1 VDVLWFKEKHMD
13 KHPGRYFAYVTGLRG
28 PVPVIFHDGI
38 RQSEEKTVLV
48 KWGLSEHI
56 ATPSLA
62 TLKRAYP
69 YPVQQ
74 MEKPA
79 GHVENS
85 ASS

>member
-1 VDVLWFKEKHMD
+1 MNKSE
-13 KHPGRYFAYVTGLRG
+13 GRFFAYVTGLRG

-48 KWGLSEHI
+48 KWPLDNL
-56 ATPSLA
+56 PVPKSLA
-62 TLKRAYP
+62 QLKVAFP

-79 GHVENS
+79 GQLENS
-85 ASS
+85 AATTG